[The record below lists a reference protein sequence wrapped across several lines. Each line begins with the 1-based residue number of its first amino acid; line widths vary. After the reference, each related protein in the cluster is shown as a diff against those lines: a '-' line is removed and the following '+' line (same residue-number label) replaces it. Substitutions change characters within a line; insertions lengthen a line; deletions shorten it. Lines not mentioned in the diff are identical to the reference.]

1 MGFLEVFIQ
10 RNWAFDFLFQFFFI
24 QVLLLSR
31 NLGEKFY
38 HLRDFQWGA
47 KRKKRVVLNFIH
59 AVDHPLEASDDDQ
72 TFFVRDLAADASV
85 VAGLA
90 SLVSL
95 KDGHGFLDLE
105 WNK

>member
-38 HLRDFQWGA
+38 HLRDFHWGA
-47 KRKKRVVLNFIH
+47 IRKKRVVLNFIH
-59 AVDHPLEASDDDQ
+59 AVDHPFEASDDDQ

-90 SLVSL
+90 GLVSL